1 MFDFLDTIVWG
12 SLIND
17 TIIWGQA
24 FLDTVIWGN

>member
-17 TIIWGQA
+17 TIIWGQSVY
-24 FLDTVIWGN
+24 DTVIWGN